1 MKETKGHIFSISRDN
16 APVAGCTISKEL
28 VNEAQYQ
35 VFYFSLAAGTDISPE
50 IYRQAKVL
58 YVADGTLTVHW
69 PGEEHNLVAG
79 QAIIAPPSVPVGMKS
94 RDGAVYTELTVEEE
108 FLMNIDAGKI
118 FSLAGLVPYQ
128 DGKII
133 NRDIIQIRRH
143 ELRRRYGP
151 FGTCRTGRS
160 ADLRFGRESRHPL

>member
-50 IYRQAKVL
+50 IYRQAKLL

-108 FLMNIDAGKI
+108 FLMNIDAG
-118 FSLAGLVPYQ
+118 
-128 DGKII
+128 
-133 NRDIIQIRRH
+133 
-143 ELRRRYGP
+143 
-151 FGTCRTGRS
+151 
-160 ADLRFGRESRHPL
+160 